1 MIKRKMMSNLDIYNT
16 ANSLA
21 EYVRDNMDVV
31 LPVKVN
37 FFLQKN
43 MNELINLAQEI
54 EESRIEIIKKYGIQ
68 EEDNPDQFTVPAE
81 KQEEATKELE
91 DLFALEQEVSINMLK
106 LDWFDD
112 INLTGQQVASL
123 AYMLDD
129 EE

>member
-54 EESRIEIIKKYGIQ
+54 EESRIEIIKKYGVQ

-81 KQEEATKELE
+81 KQAEATKELE

-123 AYMLDD
+123 AYMIDD

>member
-21 EYVRDNMDVV
+21 EYVRDNMDIA

-54 EESRIEIIKKYGIQ
+54 EESRIEIIKKYGVQ

-81 KQEEATKELE
+81 KQAEATKELE

-123 AYMLDD
+123 AYMIDD

>member
-21 EYVRDNMDVV
+21 EYVRDNKDVV

-43 MNELINLAQEI
+43 MNELIKMAQEI
-54 EESRIEIIKKYGIQ
+54 EESRVEIIKKYGTPD
-68 EEDNPDQFTVPAE
+68 ENNPEQYFVPDENQA
-81 KQEEATKELE
+81 EATKELE
-91 DLFALEQEVSINMLK
+91 DLFALEQEVPVNMLK
-106 LDWFDD
+106 LDWFDNV
-112 INLTGQQVASL
+112 NLSGQQVASL
-123 AYMLDD
+123 AYMIDD

>member
-21 EYVRDNMDVV
+21 EYVRDNMDVA

-54 EESRIEIIKKYGIQ
+54 EESRIEIIKKYGVQ

-81 KQEEATKELE
+81 KQAEATKELE

-123 AYMLDD
+123 AYMIDD

>member
-1 MIKRKMMSNLDIYNT
+1 MDI
-16 ANSLA
+16 A
-21 EYVRDNMDVV
+21 

-54 EESRIEIIKKYGIQ
+54 EESRIEIIKKYGVQ

-81 KQEEATKELE
+81 KQAEATKELE

-123 AYMLDD
+123 AYMIDD

>member
-43 MNELINLAQEI
+43 MNELISLAQEI
-54 EESRIEIIKKYGIQ
+54 EESRIEIIKKYGVQ

-81 KQEEATKELE
+81 KQAEATKELE

-123 AYMLDD
+123 AYMIDD

>member
-54 EESRIEIIKKYGIQ
+54 EESRIEIIKKYGVQ

-123 AYMLDD
+123 AYMIDD

>member
-21 EYVRDNMDVV
+21 EYVRDNMDVA

-54 EESRIEIIKKYGIQ
+54 EESRIEIIKKYGVQ
-68 EEDNPDQFTVPAE
+68 EEDNPDQFTVPVE
-81 KQEEATKELE
+81 KQAEATKELE

-123 AYMLDD
+123 AYMIDD